1 MAKKKY
7 YSVTTLY
14 QVTQI
19 VLVEAK
25 SEKQAN
31 KLVAENGFNCNE
43 CVRVMGG
50 DVHGMISCDQDAE
63 ECTESFD
70 GLSLSLIREM
80 IEEAA

>member
-1 MAKKKY
+1 MIENHNPPKAPFSNKD
-7 YSVTTLY
+7 VINTLSW
-14 QVTQI
+14 T
-19 VLVEAK
+19 E
-25 SEKQAN
+25 

-80 IEEAA
+80 LEEAA